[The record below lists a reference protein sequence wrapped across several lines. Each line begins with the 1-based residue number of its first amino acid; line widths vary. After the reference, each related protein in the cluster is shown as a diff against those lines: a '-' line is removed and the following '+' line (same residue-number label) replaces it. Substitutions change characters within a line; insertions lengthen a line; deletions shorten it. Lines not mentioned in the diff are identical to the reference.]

1 MRKIDER
8 SQCTEQAD
16 VPRSVSSVIGVPRKL
31 NMKLVRPAE
40 LTEAVSYQLI
50 LSRIFKAGFAHSA
63 CTLGFFYLLDSNL
76 SMSVLI
82 NWWKTA
88 FVDTQVHHSKH
99 LLCSLE
105 DSWHLFHPCV
115 LPPWYVEVC
124 SAQRSKY
131 SNGITLSR
139 RRWGRF

>member
-1 MRKIDER
+1 MMRKIDER

-50 LSRIFKAGFAHSA
+50 RMSWEKSCLHSQEYSKQDLR
-63 CTLGFFYLLDSNL
+63 TQLVPLVFYLLDSNL

-82 NWWKTA
+82 N
-88 FVDTQVHHSKH
+88 
-99 LLCSLE
+99 
-105 DSWHLFHPCV
+105 
-115 LPPWYVEVC
+115 
-124 SAQRSKY
+124 
-131 SNGITLSR
+131 
-139 RRWGRF
+139 